1 MNKKI
6 SRSIVFLAF
15 TFISSLVFADGPL
28 TIQTSADGCPTG
40 VTNDGSC
47 GGGVSNG
54 PACRDTGARVRWIS
68 TGNDIVSISEKYEED
83 PGELRG
89 CTPNGPADYHC
100 SAVGASGD
108 AIEYDVL
115 LEGCPPF
122 DPTIII
128 R

>member
-40 VTNDGSC
+40 VTSDGSC
-47 GGGVSNG
+47 PAGYPGGA
-54 PACRDTGARVRWIS
+54 ACRDSGARVRWVS
-68 TGNDIVSISEKYEED
+68 TGNDIESIYKKDGSQ
-83 PGELRG
+83 GQLRG
-89 CTPNGPADYHC
+89 CNANGPADYQC

-108 AIEYDVL
+108 YIDYNVKL
-115 LEGCPPF
+115 VGCEVF

>member
-40 VTNDGSC
+40 VTSDGSC
-47 GGGVSNG
+47 PAGYPGGA
-54 PACRDTGARVRWIS
+54 ACRDTGAVVRWVS
-68 TGNDIVSISEKYEED
+68 TGNDIEEIYKKPD
-83 PGELRG
+83 SAGRLECNGRG
-89 CTPNGPADYHC
+89 PTGYQCVVTGT
-100 SAVGASGD
+100 SGD
-108 AIEYDVL
+108 YIDYNVKL
-115 LEGCPPF
+115 VGCEVF

>member
-28 TIQTSADGCPTG
+28 TIQTVGCE
-40 VTNDGSC
+40 V
-47 GGGVSNG
+47 
-54 PACRDTGARVRWIS
+54 
-68 TGNDIVSISEKYEED
+68 
-83 PGELRG
+83 
-89 CTPNGPADYHC
+89 
-100 SAVGASGD
+100 
-108 AIEYDVL
+108 
-115 LEGCPPF
+115 F

>member
-47 GGGVSNG
+47 GGGG
-54 PACRDTGARVRWIS
+54 
-68 TGNDIVSISEKYEED
+68 
-83 PGELRG
+83 
-89 CTPNGPADYHC
+89 
-100 SAVGASGD
+100 
-108 AIEYDVL
+108 
-115 LEGCPPF
+115 
-122 DPTIII
+122 
-128 R
+128 